1 MTIPYTFAGA
11 TTAIPLANLDANFAS
26 PITLGNVAMTL
37 SNTYN
42 SIGNLTLTNVTISS
56 ASGLAANT
64 VAYANASGVLG
75 GSANMTF
82 DGTNLTVLG
91 SISTTISSKTAQF
104 NAAGGSIYSSYADG
118 TKTWRVG
125 SGIQSAGLFSIY
137 NATDAVTAVNI
148 DPSGNVGIGVTPSSI
163 SSSYKS
169 IELGVVGNEWSS
181 ISGTNNF
188 STNAIRGTSWTYGST
203 NKAFLYQQ
211 DVSGGHLWF
220 YAPSGTAGTAISY
233 TQAMTLDS
241 SGNLFVGGTTQNTA
255 NSPVYARTTAK
266 AWVNFSDNGTTCT
279 INQSFNVSSIT
290 RNSTGNYGINF
301 TSGIRSSASCAIA
314 QASFTDGTN
323 ANGFINGVNSS
334 TSSVQVNTT
343 LQANW
348 CSVVVFD

>member
-1 MTIPYTFAGA
+1 M
-11 TTAIPLANLDANFAS
+11 
-26 PITLGNVAMTL
+26 
-37 SNTYN
+37 
-42 SIGNLTLTNVTISS
+42 
-56 ASGLAANT
+56 
-64 VAYANASGVLG
+64 
-75 GSANMTF
+75 
-82 DGTNLTVLG
+82 
-91 SISTTISSKTAQF
+91 
-104 NAAGGSIYSSYADG
+104 
-118 TKTWRVG
+118 
-125 SGIQSAGLFSIY
+125 
-137 NATDAVTAVNI
+137 
-148 DPSGNVGIGVTPSSI
+148 
-163 SSSYKS
+163 
-169 IELGVVGNEWSS
+169 
-181 ISGTNNF
+181 
-188 STNAIRGTSWTYGST
+188 
-203 NKAFLYQQ
+203 
-211 DVSGGHLWF
+211 WF